1 MIPFHQK
8 LHEPL
13 MMKTKICKRMP
24 CAVQQPPLCDGW
36 VNGSFCNQW
45 KKLQR
50 ERSAQLRTATT
61 KTSTNGVAQSQNTIL
76 EYQSQENCRP
86 DPSREGT
93 SGPFPA
99 RNSPV
104 SFSAWEFPGR
114 LQTSSP
120 RWRGAPP
127 KPCKAGRGADMQP
140 DSPDQT
146 RFGHDAVFLQRRL
159 QLLLNFGRSLESSNA
174 TDNVCNIS
182 SAGQCSLK
190 VSNLNNAFLIT

>member
-1 MIPFHQK
+1 
-8 LHEPL
+8 
-13 MMKTKICKRMP
+13 MKTKMKICKRMP

-50 ERSAQLRTATT
+50 ERSAQLRTATA
-61 KTSTNGVAQSQNTIL
+61 KTSTNGDAPKQNSIL
-76 EYQSQENCRP
+76 EYQSQKNCRP

-93 SGPFPA
+93 SGPFPG
-99 RNSPV
+99 RSSPV

-127 KPCKAGRGADMQP
+127 KPRKAGRGADMQP
-140 DSPDQT
+140 DSPDPLWT
-146 RFGHDAVFLQRRL
+146 W
-159 QLLLNFGRSLESSNA
+159 
-174 TDNVCNIS
+174 
-182 SAGQCSLK
+182 CSLLTTPALLALK
-190 VSNLNNAFLIT
+190 FWKIFAAWHCNR

>member
-1 MIPFHQK
+1 MLVMKAMSVSMTMTMVMMMIDDDSDNDDDLDDVDDDSISMQVTLKNKKCSIHQK
-8 LHEPL
+8 VHEAA
-13 MMKTKICKRMP
+13 MKTKMKICKRMP

-61 KTSTNGVAQSQNTIL
+61 ITSTNGVEPKQNSIL

-93 SGPFPA
+93 SWPFPG
-99 RNSPV
+99 RSSPV

-120 RWRGAPP
+120 R
-127 KPCKAGRGADMQP
+127 
-140 DSPDQT
+140 
-146 RFGHDAVFLQRRL
+146 
-159 QLLLNFGRSLESSNA
+159 
-174 TDNVCNIS
+174 
-182 SAGQCSLK
+182 
-190 VSNLNNAFLIT
+190 

>member
-1 MIPFHQK
+1 
-8 LHEPL
+8 
-13 MMKTKICKRMP
+13 MKSKMKICKGMP

-61 KTSTNGVAQSQNTIL
+61 KTSTNGVAPKQNSIL

-86 DPSREGT
+86 SREGT
-93 SGPFPA
+93 SGPFPG
-99 RNSPV
+99 RSSPV

-140 DSPDQT
+140 DSPDRT
-146 RFGHDAVFLQRRL
+146 CFGHDAVFLQRRL
-159 QLLLNFGRSLESSNA
+159 QLLLNSAKDLWSLPLQQIMFA
-174 TDNVCNIS
+174 TSLQLV
-182 SAGQCSLK
+182 SAQLLIKSLK
-190 VSNLNNAFLIT
+190 SQQFFFNQIYHS